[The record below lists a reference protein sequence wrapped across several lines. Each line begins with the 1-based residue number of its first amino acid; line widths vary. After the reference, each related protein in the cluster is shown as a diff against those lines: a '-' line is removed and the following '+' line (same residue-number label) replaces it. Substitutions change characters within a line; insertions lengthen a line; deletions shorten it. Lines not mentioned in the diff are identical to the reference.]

1 MTTASDVDDEWARV
15 GAHLLAEDE
24 VLAAAPPV
32 DRITVQPPAPGTA
45 LLACRC
51 GAVLDADDMH
61 RSYGRWPGG
70 QSIPAIVCQECAT

>member
-1 MTTASDVDDEWARV
+1 MTAASDVDDEWARV

-45 LLACRC
+45 LIACRC
-51 GAVLDADDMH
+51 GAVLDAADMH
-61 RSYGRWPGG
+61 RQPIGCTTAVIARITCRS
-70 QSIPAIVCQECAT
+70 CT